1 MITRLTSL
9 LTALL
14 VIVCLVLLTTDNVAP
29 AQTATSNQPGR
40 QVIID
45 DSRVTAAYANFT
57 RVTGTPEEIIFDFGL
72 NPQPIGV
79 PEDPIV
85 INQRIVMNFYTAK
98 RLVAAI
104 QMSIDRHEQVF
115 GTLETDV
122 EKRVK
127 SRP

>member
-1 MITRLTSL
+1 
-9 LTALL
+9 
-14 VIVCLVLLTTDNVAP
+14 
-29 AQTATSNQPGR
+29 
-40 QVIID
+40 
-45 DSRVTAAYANFT
+45 VTPAYANFT
-57 RVTGTPEEIIFDFGL
+57 RVTGKPEEIIFDFGL